1 MEYTKVEFTQ
11 FKKLVEMAESQ
22 DQMDRIRSR
31 LDMPKFVETTG
42 KEKCDFMFE
51 ELCKEEY

>member
-1 MEYTKVEFTQ
+1 MEYTKVEFAK

-22 DQMDRIRSR
+22 DQMDRIRSG

-42 KEKCDFMFE
+42 KEKCDYMFI